1 MVLKILFID
10 DDPFIRELMEGM
22 LSIDGHTVE
31 LADEGR
37 AGIAAFRAAKGRG
50 EPFDV
55 VSTDWAMP
63 LVDGGEVIRTVK
75 SEMPATPVI
84 LFTGW
89 GEDIA
94 KGVDITMKP
103 DYVLN
108 KPPILKKVQKA
119 LQEVL
124 KI

>member
-31 LADEGR
+31 LTDEGQ

-55 VSTDWAMP
+55 VITDWAMP
-63 LVDGGEVIRTVK
+63 
-75 SEMPATPVI
+75 
-84 LFTGW
+84 W
-89 GEDIA
+89 GQNTHPYYY
-94 KGVDITMKP
+94 VTM
-103 DYVLN
+103 DRHD
-108 KPPILKKVQKA
+108 
-119 LQEVL
+119 
-124 KI
+124 